1 MSPQDIVSHLWQSR
15 VEVRT
20 EFKKKLHKLDNPVY
34 HPFSFLSEILE
45 FQFQLI
51 FNVFQWS
58 ADKVFSPNPHTPST
72 HLGRP
77 KVAVIGAGITGV
89 TSAAHCIGHGFD
101 VVIFEAGDET
111 SLGGIWSKV
120 NNTSGLQIHSFM
132 YRFHPSIRWRG
143 GYPDRQQIVS
153 QVRQLWER
161 YGLDTRTKYNTKVEK
176 VYQDEKGRWVVNN
189 PANGRF
195 EGVIAAVGTCGDP
208 KMPRMDGMDKFK
220 NPIYHSSKLTG
231 VDAKGKTMIVIGG
244 GASAVEA
251 LEYASEEGAA
261 KTYILSRSD
270 KWIIP
275 RNWLV
280 DILFSLNIWGQE
292 TTLSFIPEILLKKL
306 FYRDLEDIAPDDK
319 GLFMDTPMVNSD
331 VMDLIRSGKAE
342 WVRCDIENFTETGVL
357 VNKREKGVPKGGPG
371 RHVNIEAD
379 MVVMAT
385 GYKRPSL
392 SFLPDECY
400 KEPYGPPNWY
410 LQTFPPQHPSI
421 SAINCTYLSAIGT
434 VGNWHIGIYTRI
446 LLMFL
451 VDPLTRP
458 STFWMERW
466 IDMTKVLK
474 ATAPTGAFDFFTY
487 LELIWWFFFCVT
499 INPFR
504 WKWAFFVF
512 FGLGFALPKQVV
524 TAEDQM
530 RNGMG
535 YTEADEGSR
544 DVGKSL

>member
-1 MSPQDIVSHLWQSR
+1 MSPHDKASEAF
-15 VEVRT
+15 VEVRNGVQR
-20 EFKKKLHKLDNPVY
+20 KLKTLDNPVF
-34 HPFSFLSEILE
+34 HPFAFASELIQWL
-45 FQFQLI
+45 FQIGFGI
-51 FNVFQWS
+51 FQWF
-58 ADKVFSPNPHTPST
+58 ADKIFSPTPPGPST
-72 HLGRP
+72 RLGRP
-77 KVAVIGAGITGV
+77 KIAVIGAGITGV

-101 VVIFEAGDET
+101 VVLFEAGDRN

-132 YRFHPSIRWRG
+132 YRFHPSIKWDH

-153 QVRQLWER
+153 QVKQLWQR
-161 YGLDTRTKYNTKVEK
+161 YGLDMKTKFNTQVDK
-176 VYQDEKGRWVVNN
+176 VYQDEKGRWIINN

-208 KMPRMDGMDKFK
+208 KMPRMDGMDTFK
-220 NPIYHSSKLTG
+220 NAIYHSSELTG
-231 VDAKGKTMIVIGG
+231 VDATDKSMVIIGG

-251 LEYASEEGAA
+251 LEYASQEGA
-261 KTYILSRSD
+261 KKIYILSRSD

-275 RNWLV
+275 RNWVV
-280 DILFSLNIWGQE
+280 DVLLSLNIWGQE
-292 TTLSFIPEILLKKL
+292 TFLSFIPETLLKKF
-306 FYRDLEDIAPDDK
+306 FYRDLQDLAPDDK
-319 GLFMDTPMVNSD
+319 GIFMDTPMVNSD
-331 VMDLIRSGKAE
+331 VMDKLRSGEAE
-342 WVRCDIENFTETGVL
+342 WIRCDIEKFTETGVL
-357 VNKREKGVPKGGPG
+357 VNRRDKGVPKGGPG
-371 RHVNIEAD
+371 RKVNIEGD

-392 SFLPDECY
+392 DFLPDDCY
-400 KEPYGPPNWY
+400 SEPYGPPNWY

-458 STFWMERW
+458 SEFWMERW

-487 LELIWWFFFCVT
+487 LELLWWFFFCVT

-512 FGLGFALPKQVV
+512 FGLGFALPKRVV
-524 TAEDQM
+524 GAEDRI

-535 YTEADEGSR
+535 YNEADEGSR
-544 DVGKSL
+544 DVGESL